1 MVPCCGLP
9 VTRRLVQ
16 GECNGLALWRGTLHT
31 CGGEDVHLP
40 PLKRAPTDGGQAK
53 ELQGLEVLRSL
64 KKGIIFFKKYNRIRR
79 WWRIPIIIH
88 DFLHARFFLVEEEK
102 LLKYFFV
109 IYLTYISCFFTLC
122 FRSK

>member
-1 MVPCCGLP
+1 MQWPPRNEETC
-9 VTRRLVQ
+9 T

-64 KKGIIFFKKYNRIRR
+64 KKGIIY
-79 WWRIPIIIH
+79 
-88 DFLHARFFLVEEEK
+88 FLKIQQNMEVVED
-102 LLKYFFV
+102 
-109 IYLTYISCFFTLC
+109 SDHHP
-122 FRSK
+122 